1 MYKMKCIRIS
11 LVCMLC
17 LLHLASA
24 VCECSNGKLL
34 YSRRYAPENVV
45 ASSNYS
51 FSAGQESVIP
61 SLLLIIPPSPFN
73 GTDGNPSSFGS
84 GCTGSNLLLLS
95 CHSNGTTDNPLFDCS
110 ASNNSYYGW
119 DRDASM
125 SLSFESHYQSM
136 NILVTFLVSTSSNVS
151 APMSLQYATFDNSQN
166 YDLPADP
173 VIHLPT
179 NLPEGPYQHSYSL
192 SSSVMFNEI
201 VITITRNTT
210 FQWVAIN
217 RIILCPVTTEG

>member
-1 MYKMKCIRIS
+1 
-11 LVCMLC
+11 
-17 LLHLASA
+17 
-24 VCECSNGKLL
+24 
-34 YSRRYAPENVV
+34 
-45 ASSNYS
+45 
-51 FSAGQESVIP
+51 
-61 SLLLIIPPSPFN
+61 
-73 GTDGNPSSFGS
+73 
-84 GCTGSNLLLLS
+84 
-95 CHSNGTTDNPLFDCS
+95 
-110 ASNNSYYGW
+110 
-119 DRDASM
+119 M